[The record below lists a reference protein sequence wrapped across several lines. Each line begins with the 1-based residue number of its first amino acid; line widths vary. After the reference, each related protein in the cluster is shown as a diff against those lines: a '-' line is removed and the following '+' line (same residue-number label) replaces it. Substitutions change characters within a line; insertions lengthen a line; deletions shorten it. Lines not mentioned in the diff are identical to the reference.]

1 MYLDNMLQIKTYSYL
16 ERDSCSPLVGYISSA
31 KYLDK
36 LITLLELIFHD
47 DFILNE
53 IDMLSSD
60 IQKSILAIGRND
72 FDIVID
78 KLSVYKSDTDD
89 KLKRFSYITIDTLTK
104 EKDVSNHQEYSI
116 EEISNFVFEN
126 H

>member
-1 MYLDNMLQIKTYSYL
+1 
-16 ERDSCSPLVGYISSA
+16 
-31 KYLDK
+31 
-36 LITLLELIFHD
+36 
-47 DFILNE
+47 
-53 IDMLSSD
+53 MLSSD
-60 IQKSILAIGRND
+60 IQKSILTIGRTN

-78 KLSVYKSDTDD
+78 KLSVYKSDTED

-116 EEISNFVFEN
+116 EDISNFVFGN